1 VWFPTG
7 FHNGRGVIPSLFPKH
22 AGSVETDQFLLQRF
36 TRYDVIHKLTPL
48 MMAAGNGNLKSL
60 KLIMVMILVKSES
73 RKGSTFV

>member
-1 VWFPTG
+1 MKRVTVRE
-7 FHNGRGVIPSLFPKH
+7 NDILF
-22 AGSVETDQFLLQRF
+22 A
-36 TRYDVIHKLTPL
+36 RYDVIHKLTPL